1 MASTAAETKTLV
13 EYRVEDGIAILE
25 LNDPPANTYTY
36 EMMRQ
41 LDECI
46 LTARMDDSAQ
56 VIILRG
62 KGEKFFSA
70 GANIKMLSEVTPR
83 FKYFFCLH
91 ANETLNRLEHTPK
104 LVIGALNGHTVGGGL
119 EIAMAADIRLACKD
133 NGKIGL
139 PEVNLGVLP
148 GTGGTQRLS
157 RIVGKSRA
165 IEMMVSGRTFS
176 FEEAKEVGLV
186 NHQAG
191 GLLRHGSA
199 VRERPRDRARAAAAA
214 VPERRRDR
222 RVGRVRGEAL
232 GRVHGRVV
240 QTQLFIHNEWRD
252 AASGQ
257 VLEVVNPATEE
268 PLAAVQA
275 AGGADVDAAVEAAR
289 ACFEGDA
296 WRGLSARQRGALL
309 HRAGELLHERRKVM
323 AELETRQNG
332 KTLFESKIDV
342 ASTVETLKYYGG
354 WADKLGG
361 AVLPVNGDDLVYTV
375 REPLGVVG
383 AIVPWNFPLNL
394 ASWKFAP
401 ALAVGCTVVLKPAP
415 ETPLTALAMAEIM
428 QEAGFPAGAFN
439 VLPGDGPTTGAAL
452 VRHPDVDKIAFTGST
467 AVGKQVMRDAA
478 DTVKRVTLELGG
490 KSPNVIFADADL
502 KAAVKGAQNG
512 IFYGKGEVCAAGSRL
527 LVERA
532 VHDQVV
538 EQLASRAA
546 QLEPGDPMVK
556 GTRLGAIA
564 SKRQHDKVMS
574 YIAAGK
580 QEATLVA
587 GGNAAQVNGKG
598 YFVEATVFDGAQPGM
613 KIVDEEIFGPVLSVI
628 AFDDVEEAV
637 RLANQTMYGL
647 AAGIWT
653 KDIHKA
659 FRVARAVRAGTVWI
673 NTYNLYDTAAPFG
686 GFKASGFG
694 RDLGRE
700 ALDGYSDTK
709 TVWVA
714 L

>member
-1 MASTAAETKTLV
+1 M
-13 EYRVEDGIAILE
+13 
-25 LNDPPANTYTY
+25 
-36 EMMRQ
+36 
-41 LDECI
+41 
-46 LTARMDDSAQ
+46 
-56 VIILRG
+56 
-62 KGEKFFSA
+62 
-70 GANIKMLSEVTPR
+70 
-83 FKYFFCLH
+83 H
-91 ANETLNRLEHTPK
+91 
-104 LVIGALNGHTVGGGL
+104 
-119 EIAMAADIRLACKD
+119 
-133 NGKIGL
+133 
-139 PEVNLGVLP
+139 
-148 GTGGTQRLS
+148 
-157 RIVGKSRA
+157 
-165 IEMMVSGRTFS
+165 
-176 FEEAKEVGLV
+176 
-186 NHQAG
+186 
-191 GLLRHGSA
+191 
-199 VRERPRDRARAAAAA
+199 
-214 VPERRRDR
+214 
-222 RVGRVRGEAL
+222 
-232 GRVHGRVV
+232 
-240 QTQLFIHNEWRD
+240 TQLFIDNEWRD

-257 VLEVVNPATEE
+257 VLEVVNPATEAV
-268 PLAAVQA
+268 LATVHA
-275 AGGADVDAAVEAAR
+275 AGDADVDTAVAAAR
-289 ACFEGDA
+289 RCFEGDE
-296 WRGLSARQRGALL
+296 WRGLSPRRRGALL
-309 HRAGELLHERRKVM
+309 HRAGELLHERRKDM

-332 KTLFESKIDV
+332 KTLFESRIDV
-342 ASTVETLKYYGG
+342 ASTVETLTYYGG

-361 AVLPVNGDDLVYTV
+361 AVLPVNGDDLVYTM

-401 ALAVGCTVVLKPAP
+401 ALAAGCTVVLKPAP

-428 QEAGFPAGAFN
+428 RDAGFPAGAFN
-439 VLPGDGPTTGAAL
+439 VVPGDGPTAGAAL

-467 AVGKQVMRDAA
+467 AVGKQVMREAA
-478 DTVKRVTLELGG
+478 ETVKRVTLELGG
-490 KSPNVIFADADL
+490 KSPNIIFADADL
-502 KAAVKGAQNG
+502 QAAVKGAQNG

-527 LVERA
+527 LVERT

-538 EQLASRAA
+538 EQLAARAA
-546 QLEPGDPMVK
+546 RLVPGDPMEK
-556 GTRLGAIA
+556 STRLGAIA

-598 YFVEATVFDGAQPGM
+598 YFVEATVFDGARPGM

-628 AFDDVEEAV
+628 AFDDADEAV

-673 NTYNLYDTAAPFG
+673 NSYNLYDSAAPFG

-700 ALDGYSDTK
+700 ALDGYGETK
-709 TVWVA
+709 TVWVG